1 VAPPLRC
8 ECPPLSPTGGYRF
21 SASQHARN
29 HRTMHVDSKAPSEA
43 PSKAQ
48 TRESGVSG
56 MSCVHSHSS
65 QKTSSCS
72 GRCTVVETSRPRV
85 LVRTWS
91 TSPFSVKETC
101 FRRKRTQGSA
111 RSMNFHEIK
120 AKDVGRGRAPQA
132 VRSVGWPSSSLSISS
147 SPVWRR
153 RAHSFRCCRH
163 NCTLNSPLQIF
174 PSSLR
179 HLLLMP
185 RPSADIFVFP
195 QKYLYLHPAY
205 FGSQLAV
212 GSSAS
217 LAVFPFRANP

>member
-1 VAPPLRC
+1 MNSYWALAPG
-8 ECPPLSPTGGYRF
+8 T
-21 SASQHARN
+21 AARN
-29 HRTMHVDSKAPSEA
+29 P
-43 PSKAQ
+43 
-48 TRESGVSG
+48 
-56 MSCVHSHSS
+56 
-65 QKTSSCS
+65 SSCP
-72 GRCTVVETSRPRV
+72 GRCTVVETSAAAARLGENLEHEPLLGEGNVLPAQTHTRV
-85 LVRTWS
+85 GA
-91 TSPFSVKETC
+91 
-101 FRRKRTQGSA
+101 Q
-111 RSMNFHEIK
+111 HEIK

-147 SPVWRR
+147 SPAWRR

-163 NCTLNSPLQIF
+163 NCTLNSPPQIF